1 MVTFREFSIGGFEV
15 GPSIGLVGFVDGAY
29 GLIGSVLF
37 IHDGFALI
45 ANDGEEGVI
54 EVGCAVG
61 QVMAGNGEQFL
72 VGVWEDVEPW
82 FIGDFRTLVADVE
95 EGG

>member
-1 MVTFREFSIGGFEV
+1 MTFRELSIGGFEV
-15 GPSIGLVGFVDGAY
+15 GPSQGLARFVDDAYGLVG
-29 GLIGSVLF
+29 SVFF

-45 ANDGEEGVI
+45 AHDGEEGVI

-61 QVMAGNGEQFL
+61 QIVAGNREQFL
-72 VGVWEDVEPW
+72 VGVGEDVEPW
-82 FIGDFRTLVADVE
+82 FIGDFSTLVADVE